1 MVELDIEASDILNRI
16 LPEEIWVRRLVGE
29 VERKGKYEIYEV
41 DIDGITFRFRI
52 PKEQAD
58 EMIKE
63 WEKEPWRFVVTKEEK
78 EYLKE
83 KLKEFLEKLKE
94 EKKEKE
100 LKSEVV

>member
-16 LPEEIWVRRLVGE
+16 LPEKIWVRRLVGE
-29 VERKGKYEIYEV
+29 VERKGEYEIYEL
-41 DIDGITFRFRI
+41 DIDGITFKLHI
-52 PKEQAD
+52 PKEHAD
-58 EMIKE
+58 KIIKE
-63 WEKEPWRFVVTKEEK
+63 WEKEPWRFVITKEEEEK
-78 EYLKE
+78 LKE